1 MASKSQLSK
10 RRGGVLPKMDVAI
23 QFLSGAKDACG
34 VAPAQI
40 ALGAAFAL
48 LTMIRVRSLP
58 FLDKELPIDVRSGH
72 RGQTGLYGHRTILR

>member
-40 ALGAAFAL
+40 ALGD
-48 LTMIRVRSLP
+48 RKSV
-58 FLDKELPIDVRSGH
+58 V
-72 RGQTGLYGHRTILR
+72 